1 MALLCAKCNI
11 NVTYMY
17 LPSSG
22 QLAFLD
28 IIPFLYK
35 KTRSMPMAA
44 HSKGERLHSDL
55 HRTHTPDV
63 LVYYTDLEQ

>member
-1 MALLCAKCNI
+1 
-11 NVTYMY
+11 
-17 LPSSG
+17 
-22 QLAFLD
+22 
-28 IIPFLYK
+28 
-35 KTRSMPMAA
+35 MAA